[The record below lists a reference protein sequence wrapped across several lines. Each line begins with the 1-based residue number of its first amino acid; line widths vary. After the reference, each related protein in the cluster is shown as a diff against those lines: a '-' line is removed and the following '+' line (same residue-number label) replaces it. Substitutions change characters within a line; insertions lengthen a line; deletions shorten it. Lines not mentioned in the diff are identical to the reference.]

1 MISGQ
6 KQSRFHLPDPFSK
19 DSAMT
24 TLLLKNDFHDTE
36 TLIRIDKPLTARR
49 LQAIRSRLCGVRDC
63 ACAQDHLGTRGQVS
77 STAYRALEQE
87 AFLVVM
93 F

>member
-1 MISGQ
+1 M
-6 KQSRFHLPDPFSK
+6 K
-19 DSAMT
+19 

-36 TLIRIDKPLTARR
+36 TRTRIDIPLTARR

-63 ACAQDHLGTRGQVS
+63 ACAQDHLGTRGQVPS
-77 STAYRALEQE
+77 PAYLALNLE
-87 AFLVVM
+87 AISLVLT